1 MGFIALWAFMFITIG
16 GFFGMIAYG
25 MMEGH
30 SGLKSF
36 AVALSVAVLSSFL
49 IAGGFCIDGKSAE
62 TAYNN
67 GYCTCGTEW
76 RLLNIQKYRGHMI
89 YYYICDNCGRTI
101 EI

>member
-1 MGFIALWAFMFITIG
+1 MGFIALWAFMFVTVG
-16 GFFGMIAYG
+16 GFFGIIAYANI
-25 MMEGH
+25 E
-30 SGLKSF
+30 KSSAWKQF
-36 AVALSVAVLSSFL
+36 VISLFVAVLSSFL
-49 IAGGFCIDGKSAE
+49 IAGGFYIDGKSAE

-76 RLLNIQKYRGHMI
+76 RLLNIQKYRGRMI